1 MKPHL
6 SAVPAALLRPKEAS
20 RVAPAIRPGRP
31 QAAAAVWDW
40 RGERP
45 PGQAAPTAWHL
56 RREGL
61 IRALAGA
68 ALGAAAFLFW
78 HRTPA
83 YVVWAVSALTLFL
96 ALTSPAGAYAALGR
110 GLAAFG
116 RLVGRVLAVVLLTP
130 VFLLFFLPFRLL
142 LRSGRRDRLERF
154 FDREAPTYWKRRQD
168 PERTRAFYERQ
179 F

>member
-1 MKPHL
+1 
-6 SAVPAALLRPKEAS
+6 V
-20 RVAPAIRPGRP
+20 
-31 QAAAAVWDW
+31 AVWDW
-40 RGERP
+40 KGERP
-45 PGQAAPTAWHL
+45 PAEAAPSARQL

-61 IRALAGA
+61 LRAVIGA
-68 ALGAAAFLFW
+68 ALGAAAFFFW

-83 YVVWAVSALTLFL
+83 FVVWAVSGLTLLL
-96 ALTSPAGAYAALGR
+96 ALASPTGAYAALGR

-116 RLVGRVLAVVLLTP
+116 RLVGRVLAVVLLAP
-130 VFLLFFLPFRLL
+130 VFFLFFLPFRLL
-142 LRSGRRDRLERF
+142 LRGGRRDRLERF